1 MDEKHDYLA
10 NRLDLLEFKQNIIIL
25 KPPHHSTQ
33 LFYNLTLEDF
43 LKIRDFVNEF
53 SIKMKNDE
61 SLSLDIFEKRLVEI
75 WQPVKSYP
83 LSATLIAKALM
94 EKDSYEKLLS

>member
-1 MDEKHDYLA
+1 MDKKYEYID

-33 LFYNLTLEDF
+33 LFYDLTLEDF
-43 LKIRDFVNEF
+43 LKIRNFVNEF
-53 SIKMKNDE
+53 SIKMRNDE

-75 WQPVKSYP
+75 WQPIKSYP
-83 LSATLIAKALM
+83 LSATLIAKVLM
-94 EKDSYEKLLS
+94 EKDLYQKLFS

>member
-1 MDEKHDYLA
+1 MDKKYEYIA

-33 LFYNLTLEDF
+33 LFYDLTLEDF
-43 LKIRDFVNEF
+43 LKIRNFVNEF
-53 SIKMKNDE
+53 SIKMRNDE

-75 WQPVKSYP
+75 WQPIKSYP
-83 LSATLIAKALM
+83 LSATLIAKVLM
-94 EKDSYEKLLS
+94 EKDLYEKLFS

>member
-1 MDEKHDYLA
+1 MDKKYEYID

-33 LFYNLTLEDF
+33 LFYDLTLEDF
-43 LKIRDFVNEF
+43 LKIRNFVNEF
-53 SIKMKNDE
+53 SIKMRNDE

-75 WQPVKSYP
+75 WQPIKSYP
-83 LSATLIAKALM
+83 LSATLIAKVLM
-94 EKDSYEKLLS
+94 EKDLYEKLFS